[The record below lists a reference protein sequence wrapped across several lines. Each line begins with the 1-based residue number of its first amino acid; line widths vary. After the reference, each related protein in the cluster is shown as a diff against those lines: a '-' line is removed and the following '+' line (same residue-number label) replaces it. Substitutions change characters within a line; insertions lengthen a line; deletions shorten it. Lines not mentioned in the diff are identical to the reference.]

1 MKKTI
6 WDEDNQKGVPSAARG
21 YTPRK
26 ELSAYIKQASQPD
39 LRLSLL
45 AIGGDHVVILGCG
58 LACFLAWM
66 SGSAWLCLLVWPVAM
81 LFGGRAMR
89 GLECLVHEASHYN
102 LTRAKAVND
111 AVADL
116 LCAWPVLSQVSN
128 YRKSHMVHH
137 RAFGHAT
144 DPDRI
149 RFSALGIDK
158 LDRTDPWRFTL
169 GVGQRLLPYVPG
181 WWWAIGVD
189 GATIARFS
197 MWHTAAFLAPASL
210 ILGWQQALVLWAL
223 TWAVPVFLA
232 LPILRFVAETAE
244 HDYEEEDAETQVI
257 FKTTWS
263 NVGWIHHWIFHP
275 HNDGFHAVH
284 HLYPSVPHHALPR
297 VHERLISEDCDF
309 RDTALTRTTLT
320 GAGAMMEYV

>member
-1 MKKTI
+1 
-6 WDEDNQKGVPSAARG
+6 
-21 YTPRK
+21 
-26 ELSAYIKQASQPD
+26 
-39 LRLSLL
+39 
-45 AIGGDHVVILGCG
+45 
-58 LACFLAWM
+58 
-66 SGSAWLCLLVWPVAM
+66 
-81 LFGGRAMR
+81 MR